1 MKAIAQALTFKDIA
15 VIRGAL
21 LDDIARTDLPIDTE
35 PMKEALKKVDRV
47 IDDMRYQ
54 QCNNT
59 YFLIIPV
66 VLEENIQRMKGAIMK
81 AIAQA
86 LTFKDI
92 AVIRGALLDD
102 IARTDLPIDTEPMK
116 EALKKVDRV
125 IDDMRYQQC
134 NNTYF
139 LIIPVVLEEIIK
151 E

>member
-1 MKAIAQALTFKDIA
+1 MKTIAQALTFKDIA

-54 QCNNT
+54 QRNNT

-66 VLEENIQRMKGAIMK
+66 G
-81 AIAQA
+81 
-86 LTFKDI
+86 
-92 AVIRGALLDD
+92 
-102 IARTDLPIDTEPMK
+102 
-116 EALKKVDRV
+116 
-125 IDDMRYQQC
+125 
-134 NNTYF
+134 
-139 LIIPVVLEEIIK
+139 LEEIIK

>member
-35 PMKEALKKVDRV
+35 PMKEALKKVD
-47 IDDMRYQ
+47 
-54 QCNNT
+54 
-59 YFLIIPV
+59 
-66 VLEENIQRMKGAIMK
+66 G
-81 AIAQA
+81 
-86 LTFKDI
+86 
-92 AVIRGALLDD
+92 
-102 IARTDLPIDTEPMK
+102 
-116 EALKKVDRV
+116 V

-151 E
+151 EQQHMELDRFDLKIIQRALALLMQVSNPIDEETLQNTESAIEDILTEYPNASVFEVKPNMLEE